1 MGSAPSEHDEGLPL
15 AIFKIIIAGG
25 FGAGKTT
32 LVGAISEVR
41 PLCTEEV
48 LTSVSAGFDDL
59 AGVEDKKATTVAMD
73 FGRITFGSHLLLY
86 LFGTPGQDRFW
97 FMWDE
102 LSYGALG
109 AVVLADTRR
118 LADCFPSVDY
128 FEKRQIPFVVAINCF
143 DGAPAHNPEDVRI
156 ALDLDPLVPAV
167 PCDAR
172 QPDSV
177 KRVLIALVEH
187 VLASGLSSGAIAGPG
202 RTSRLPG
209 AHRDIPAGA
218 GLAGAPV
225 VSLGRQVNPV
235 RRSGEWDQGL
245 TGNQRQEGMLGG
257 WKCRDQHRR
266 TGAAALAGD
275 RPAAPRAGPA
285 PAGLR
290 CRVHH
295 RRGGR

>member
-1 MGSAPSEHDEGLPL
+1 MASAPSDDGTGPPL
-15 AIFKIIIAGG
+15 AIFKIIVAGG

-48 LTSVSAGFDDL
+48 LTSASTGFDDL
-59 AGVEDKKATTVAMD
+59 AGVEDKRATTVAMD
-73 FGRITFGSHLLLY
+73 FGRITFGNHLLLY

-128 FEKRQIPFVVAINCF
+128 FEKRRVPFVVAINCF
-143 DGAPAHNPEDVRI
+143 DGAAAHDPQDVRI
-156 ALDLDPLVPAV
+156 ALDLDPGVPAI

-172 QPDSV
+172 EPASV

-187 VLASGLSSGAIAGPG
+187 VLASGLASGSGLRAAQP
-202 RTSRLPG
+202 SRLAG
-209 AHRDIPAGA
+209 GHGTIAAGA
-218 GLAGAPV
+218 GLPGTP
-225 VSLGRQVNPV
+225 
-235 RRSGEWDQGL
+235 
-245 TGNQRQEGMLGG
+245 EGGG
-257 WKCRDQHRR
+257 VAHR
-266 TGAAALAGD
+266 
-275 RPAAPRAGPA
+275 
-285 PAGLR
+285 
-290 CRVHH
+290 
-295 RRGGR
+295 